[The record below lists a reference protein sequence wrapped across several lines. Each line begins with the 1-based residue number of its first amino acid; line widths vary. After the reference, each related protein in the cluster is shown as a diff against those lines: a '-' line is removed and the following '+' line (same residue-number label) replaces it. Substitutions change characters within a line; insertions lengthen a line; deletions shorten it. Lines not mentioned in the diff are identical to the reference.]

1 MHTLIIL
8 PFSVFTMLY
17 LFNKFFSL
25 FFLLSYMQCPGHPR
39 YIVCGRNSVAVAFE
53 EGQGGNAMGVCL
65 SLFDLICTAIW
76 GFGYIATKICILKN
90 GPTFPMFICG
100 VSIPNQMKYQ
110 INVLNLSIYFFLHLV
125 TSESIFERQCSTLH
139 ILLKGYTYIYTYIK
153 RKTWK
158 ISVKHCILRSF
169 K

>member
-1 MHTLIIL
+1 
-8 PFSVFTMLY
+8 
-17 LFNKFFSL
+17 
-25 FFLLSYMQCPGHPR
+25 MQCPGHPR

-110 INVLNLSIYFFLHLV
+110 INVLNLLIYFFFTFSDIRINIRKTVQHFAHFV
-125 TSESIFERQCSTLH
+125 KRV
-139 ILLKGYTYIYTYIK
+139 YIYLYLYKKENMKNIC
-153 RKTWK
+153 KTLYPQK
-158 ISVKHCILRSF
+158 F
-169 K
+169 